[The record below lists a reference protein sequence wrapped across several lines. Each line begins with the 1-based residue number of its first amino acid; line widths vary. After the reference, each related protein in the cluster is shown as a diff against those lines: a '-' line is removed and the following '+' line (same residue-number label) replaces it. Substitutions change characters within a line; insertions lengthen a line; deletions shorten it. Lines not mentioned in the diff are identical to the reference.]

1 MKNVQYLNLYMFSYM
16 LALVEKKKRRF
27 SATKRN
33 VFLAKKSRVT
43 QVLEDIMKAKTCKT
57 LEDVLH

>member
-1 MKNVQYLNLYMFSYM
+1 VQYLNLYMFSYM
-16 LALVEKKKRRF
+16 LALVEKIKRRL
-27 SATKRN
+27 SATERN

-43 QVLEDIMKAKTCKT
+43 QVLDDIMKAKIWKT

>member
-1 MKNVQYLNLYMFSYM
+1 MQYLNLYMFSYM
-16 LALVEKKKRRF
+16 LALVEKIKRRL
-27 SATKRN
+27 SATERN

-43 QVLEDIMKAKTCKT
+43 QVLDDIMKAKIWKT